1 MTKPESNLLY
11 FVFALHSFSGKCEF
25 EHERLP
31 AKAPVADVV
40 DGLLACVSV
49 TCSSATFFG
58 LELAG
63 TIRRL
68 VIGNSGIRM
77 RVHWDIPPDILIWFL
92 RF

>member
-1 MTKPESNLLY
+1 MTKAVSNLLY
-11 FVFALHSFSGKCEF
+11 SNCSLVSLANKVIF
-25 EHERLP
+25 EHECLP

-49 TCSSATFFG
+49 TCSSATFLG

-68 VIGNSGIRM
+68 VIGNSGSRM
-77 RVHWDIPPDILIWFL
+77 RVHWDIPPDILI
-92 RF
+92 